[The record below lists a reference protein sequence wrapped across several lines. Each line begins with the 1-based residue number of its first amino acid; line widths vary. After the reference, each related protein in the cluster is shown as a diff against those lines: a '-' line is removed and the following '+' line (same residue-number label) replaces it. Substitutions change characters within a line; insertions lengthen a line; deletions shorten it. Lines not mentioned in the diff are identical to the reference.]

1 MTRKPAWQVIRRRS
15 GTMADADFFPG
26 CFVLVTCGACGHA
39 KPYNPGRIVMRLR
52 ELRLGG
58 TLATFEQIAA
68 RIEKTCRCGVRDWR
82 ADLAYPPHMSSADVK
97 RLQARARN

>member
-1 MTRKPAWQVIRRRS
+1 MIGRRN

-39 KPYNPGRIVMRLR
+39 KPYNPGRMLMRLR

-58 TLATFEQIAA
+58 TLATFEDIAG
-68 RIEKTCRCGVRDWR
+68 RIEKRCRCGVRDWR
-82 ADLAYPPHMSSADVK
+82 VALAFPPHMTSGDIK